1 MSRLKFSEVPDLEVK
16 REAVGPSSGRHVN
29 YIKNNTF
36 KKMFM
41 YFNTSTSLLF
51 YISVFVPN
59 NYNISAEKSVMVFEF
74 HTHAQMLLLPKRFY
88 FLQEFTEK
96 N

>member
-1 MSRLKFSEVPDLEVK
+1 MLEVLRGSKDLEVK
-16 REAVGPSSGRHVN
+16 REGVGSSSGRHVN

-36 KKMFM
+36 KKKMFM
-41 YFNTSTSLLF
+41 YFNTSASLLF
-51 YISVFVPN
+51 HISVFVPS
-59 NYNISAEKSVMVFEF
+59 NYNIPADKSAMVFEF
-74 HTHAQMLLLPKRFY
+74 HTHAQVLLLPKRFY